1 MPPVAPLHGY
11 LEYSDEPL
19 VSSDVIGSPAS
30 SIFDSQLT
38 TVVDGTQVKVASWYD
53 NEWGYACRMLELC
66 ERVLAHAGTAVAR

>member
-1 MPPVAPLHGY
+1 M
-11 LEYSDEPL
+11 
-19 VSSDVIGSPAS
+19 IGSPAS

-66 ERVLAHAGTAVAR
+66 ERVLAHAGAAVTG